1 MIIIYYSQRINN
13 SKRTYNNTGS
23 NNPKVN
29 IGNNKYKSKIRITNS
44 NKKYI
49 EDREKFNNN
58 GKHHL
63 KTKIIMKEKRAPE
76 NIIPTKSIKQS
87 RNISKKS
94 KYERYTKE
102 R

>member
-49 EDREKFNNN
+49 EDREKFNS
-58 GKHHL
+58 KCRYHM
-63 KTKIIMKEKRAPE
+63 KTKVIAEKKSAPE
-76 NIIPTKSIKQS
+76 NIFSIK
-87 RNISKKS
+87 NK
-94 KYERYTKE
+94 
-102 R
+102 